1 MSFEKKKFFW
11 GILLISTFL
20 PLFSFSATLGEEVV
34 FNIDRSYDWKTRQ
47 EVTAVLVKITS
58 NFYFYADK
66 DWWEQFGYFEKKDF
80 EKVFYKLD
88 QEFENKIY
96 PTLISY
102 FGKEPRPGIDKDNK
116 ITILL
121 HPMRKE
127 KGGYFSNGNLYPKII
142 YPKSNEREMIYLNS
156 RYADDFDKIKVFLA
170 HEFTHLI
177 VSNQKELLR
186 NVNEETWLNEARAE
200 YSATLLGYDDD
211 FNNSNL
217 KQRVEDFLKNKN
229 DSLTEWLNEKADY
242 AVINLFI
249 QYLVDHYGIQ
259 ILTDSLKSSE
269 VGIPSLNYA
278 LKKNGFEEDFSQIFT
293 DWLITLFINDCDI
306 SPKYCYLNKNLRD
319 FKIVPTLYYLP
330 PGPESV
336 LTVYTNTKEWAG
348 NWQKIIGGKGT
359 LIFEFDGK
367 KEEGFKV
374 PYLLCDYQGECEI
387 SFLDLDENQKGKIEI
402 KEFGTRYA
410 YLVIIPSIQ
419 AKTSG
424 FDGKEE
430 FYSFSWTASL
440 YEKTPEEKESELI
453 QRLLAQ
459 IEELKK
465 QIAYYQAKINEIL
478 AKRGKGL
485 CGKFEKNLYYG
496 LINNLEVRCL
506 QQFLKS
512 QGPEIYPEGL
522 VTGNFLELTYLAVI
536 RFQEKYK
543 DEILAP
549 LGLEKG
555 TGFVGPL
562 TRAKIN
568 QLLNF

>member
-1 MSFEKKKFFW
+1 MC
-11 GILLISTFL
+11 IRDR
-20 PLFSFSATLGEEVV
+20 GE
-34 FNIDRSYDWKTRQ
+34 
-47 EVTAVLVKITS
+47 
-58 NFYFYADK
+58 
-66 DWWEQFGYFEKKDF
+66 
-80 EKVFYKLD
+80 
-88 QEFENKIY
+88 
-96 PTLISY
+96 
-102 FGKEPRPGIDKDNK
+102 
-116 ITILL
+116 
-121 HPMRKE
+121 
-127 KGGYFSNGNLYPKII
+127 
-142 YPKSNEREMIYLNS
+142 
-156 RYADDFDKIKVFLA
+156 
-170 HEFTHLI
+170 
-177 VSNQKELLR
+177 
-186 NVNEETWLNEARAE
+186 
-200 YSATLLGYDDD
+200 
-211 FNNSNL
+211 
-217 KQRVEDFLKNKN
+217 
-229 DSLTEWLNEKADY
+229 
-242 AVINLFI
+242 
-249 QYLVDHYGIQ
+249 
-259 ILTDSLKSSE
+259 
-269 VGIPSLNYA
+269 
-278 LKKNGFEEDFSQIFT
+278 NGFEEDFSQIFT
-293 DWLITLFINDCDI
+293 DWLITLFINDCDV

-319 FKIVPTLYYLP
+319 LKIAPTLYYLP

-348 NWQKIIGGKGT
+348 NWQKIVGGGGT

-367 KEEGFKV
+367 KESGFKI
-374 PYLLCDYQGECEI
+374 PYLLCNYRGKCEI
-387 SFLDLDENQKGKIEI
+387 HLLDLDENQKGKIEI

-430 FYSFSWTASL
+430 SCSFSWTASL
-440 YEKTPEEKESELI
+440 YEKTPEEKEKELI
-453 QRLLAQ
+453 ERLLAQ
-459 IEELKK
+459 IEELKR

-478 AKRGKGL
+478 AKKEEMI

-496 LINNLEVRCL
+496 LVNDSEVSCL

-522 VTGNFLELTYLAVI
+522 VTGNFLELTHSAVV